1 MVRGPSPATI
11 IAKLPSWDPLPSC
24 SDISYSLGGR
34 TASLPTNV
42 IEAGATTRSVTSMAS
57 ILRLAFQIILL
68 CLAVIL
74 ESAPVLATD
83 AVPRAP
89 VESAI
94 GDYRLGA
101 GDKIRVT
108 VFGENDLGGEFVV
121 DGSGYVRLPLIGEVK
136 AAGLSARNFETEVE
150 TQLKDGYLKEPR
162 VNVEVTTYRPF
173 YILGEVNRPGPYPYV
188 NGMTV
193 LNAVALAGGFTY
205 RANENVVLV
214 RRSGQSKEE
223 RLSVDQLVKVYPDDI
238 ITVRQRFF

>member
-1 MVRGPSPATI
+1 M
-11 IAKLPSWDPLPSC
+11 
-24 SDISYSLGGR
+24 
-34 TASLPTNV
+34 
-42 IEAGATTRSVTSMAS
+42 AG

-68 CLAVIL
+68 CLAL

-83 AVPRAP
+83 AVPRTPA
-89 VESAI
+89 VSAI

-101 GDKIRVT
+101 GDKVRVT

-121 DGSGYVRLPLIGEVK
+121 DGSGYLRLPLIGEVK

-150 TQLKDGYLKEPR
+150 KQLKDGYLKEPR

-173 YILGEVNRPGPYPYV
+173 YILGEVTRPGPYPYV

-193 LNAVALAGGFTY
+193 LNAVALAGGYTY
-205 RANENVVLV
+205 RANERVVGI

-223 RLSVDQLVKVYPDDI
+223 TLPVDQAVKIYPDDI
-238 ITVRQRFF
+238 ITIRQRFF